1 MLEQEHASWGVAR
14 ARCGLVKVSKKV
26 SKSPSVPR
34 TMFEKVKAT
43 S

>member
-1 MLEQEHASWGVAR
+1 MLEQEHATWGVAM
-14 ARCGLVKVSKKV
+14 ARCGLVKVSEEV
-26 SKSPSVPR
+26 SKSPSVPW